1 MCALKYRVRDAGHLS
16 PRRESPNTIIFA
28 TNRIKIWEMAKTG
41 IWLNL
46 LAVFLV
52 TLATL
57 IIGKVIFNLNQ
68 SPDWM

>member
-1 MCALKYRVRDAGHLS
+1 MLPVAT
-16 PRRESPNTIIFA
+16 PPNAIIFA

-46 LAVFLV
+46 LGVFLV

-57 IIGKVIFNLNQ
+57 IIGKVVFDINLGQPPN
-68 SPDWM
+68 WM